1 MCVSVCAHLCKNK
14 YRRNLQ
20 GKSETNGII
29 YLQEMEGQVGAG
41 QKEWGEW
48 GLGRRDEGQVT
59 HL

>member
-1 MCVSVCAHLCKNK
+1 MCAHLCKNK

-20 GKSETNGII
+20 GKSETNDII
-29 YLQEMEGQVGAG
+29 YLQEMEGWVGAG

-48 GLGRRDEGQVT
+48 GLGRRDEGKVT